1 MVLMSTSVGLHQA
14 FCTALGKHN
23 DITTYTGSS
32 KIPRDRNCAACH
44 TAPVPFPL
52 SVRAHS
58 SLASR
63 RLVNPGVS
71 LSFESPWTSA
81 PRPSSGFGT
90 QRAY

>member
-1 MVLMSTSVGLHQA
+1 MVLMSTSVGLHHA
-14 FCTALGKHN
+14 SCTALGKHN
-23 DITTYTGSS
+23 DTTTYTGSL
-32 KIPRDRNCAACH
+32 KVPRDRTCAACH
-44 TAPVPFPL
+44 TAPVPLPL

-71 LSFESPWTSA
+71 LSFESPWTPA
-81 PRPSSGFGT
+81 PRTSSGLGT